1 MPEEMR
7 IKIVQSASTN
17 LNDQTTDD
25 FERRIKVANIL
36 LKEREL
42 QTKENIV
49 EAQMNKK
56 VQ

>member
-1 MPEEMR
+1 MPEKMR
-7 IKIVQSASTN
+7 VDIIQASATN
-17 LNDQTTDD
+17 LSEQTTDD
-25 FERRIKVANIL
+25 FERRIKLANVI

-42 QTKENIV
+42 QSKENIV